1 MKPMR
6 ATEAEQPEIFAVI
19 KREMPAI
26 HRAALKMGKQLRGL
40 SDVSQKKAIAELTA
54 SWILAV
60 YPEDLELVLSL
71 SDAMRDQTDIDL
83 QEAFRLKERQKQH

>member
-19 KREMPAI
+19 KRELSAI
-26 HRAALKMGKQLRGL
+26 HRASLKMGKQLRGL

-60 YPEDLELVLSL
+60 YPEDLELALSL

-83 QEAFRLKERQKQH
+83 QEAFRQKERQKQH